1 MHTLNL
7 KAFRCEIFSDQTAK
21 LNIVVDDQD
30 AFHSSSSFIVI
41 GVQQQVDA

>member
-30 AFHSSSSFIVI
+30 AFHSSFIVI
-41 GVQQQVDA
+41 GVQ